1 MNRDP
6 HETRRPPRLFRA
18 RRAHFRSWA
27 VGFDGSRDTTAHKK
41 MVLTNERDPALP
53 RITEDSTAGSGWTQE
68 EEDEEQRLYELDND
82 VGGENA
88 EGTAASAPHPQSNDG
103 EDAVEETSSRQ
114 VDPGPI
120 YVHSSAGDRWEL
132 TWPIWHLLPRDERRQ
147 IVAQYG
153 MKSIGEFEEFMTLS
167 RAMDESE
174 LLQVQSP
181 SNSATAVGSAE
192 TTPVE
197 TMSDVPAGAT
207 KEESWHPAFVKQLL
221 EDDDE
226 DESDHEQQEGAV
238 PNESTKTSPAVE
250 SESIELDLD
259 KHMEMIEQGGLLLLV
274 PDEILEKC
282 FAFLPVDNF
291 ANLALVSP
299 HWKRFSRCNAVYKT
313 LCERVY
319 LIQSKR
325 KALNVA
331 KFGNSYRRMLEI
343 RPRVRTG
350 GGLYVLKYQKVI
362 QIQRDMWTEIPV
374 GAVLESIYYRYLYFF
389 EDGRVLYALTHAT
402 PGEMVPRFHRML
414 LHGWGSKDKWGVWGR
429 FSIKRDTV
437 RVWAKQDWHE
447 VCFQLRVIRSNKEL
461 HYGDDR
467 GCWTSME
474 LERHMSSP
482 SGNFDDDSHDL
493 VKYALP
499 DNLYF
504 RFLHDR
510 RL

>member
-1 MNRDP
+1 MVMTKEKRDP
-6 HETRRPPRLFRA
+6 
-18 RRAHFRSWA
+18 
-27 VGFDGSRDTTAHKK
+27 D
-41 MVLTNERDPALP
+41 LP
-53 RITEDSTAGSGWTQE
+53 RIPEDSAAGSGWTQEE

-82 VGGENA
+82 VGGEGE
-88 EGTAASAPHPQSNDG
+88 EGTAAADVGGTSSPPYPRRVSVD
-103 EDAVEETSSRQ
+103 ETSSRQ

-120 YVHSSAGDRWEL
+120 YVQSSAGDRWEL

-174 LLQVQSP
+174 LQQVQST
-181 SNSATAVGSAE
+181 SDSAAAVEGAE
-192 TTPVE
+192 MTPLEAV
-197 TMSDVPAGAT
+197 TSDMPAGVAQ
-207 KEESWHPAFVKQLL
+207 EESWHPPFVKQLL
-221 EDDDE
+221 EDEDD
-226 DESDHEQQEGAV
+226 DESDSEQQEGSA
-238 PNESTKTSPAVE
+238 PNESTETSPAVE
-250 SESIELDLD
+250 SETIAIDLD
-259 KHMEMIEQGGLLLLV
+259 KHMEMIEQGGLMLLI

-282 FAFLPVDNF
+282 FAYLPVDNF

-299 HWKRFSRCNAVYKT
+299 HWKRFTRNDAVYKT

-331 KFGNSYRRMLEI
+331 KFGNSYRRMLEV

-402 PGEMVPRFHRML
+402 PGEMVPRFHKML

-429 FSIKRDTV
+429 FSIKREKI

-467 GCWTSME
+467 GRWTSME

-482 SGNFDDDSHDL
+482 SGNFNDDSHDL
-493 VKYALP
+493 VKYQLP